1 MSNGQVM
8 SPHKQDGDIHTTL
21 KDIQTSLQKSK
32 TNVDNSPAHGLN
44 NNNCSLMSN
53 INDYYDRSPV
63 IPEKVESPAMSLS
76 PVWIPR

>member
-1 MSNGQVM
+1 MNNGQVM
-8 SPHKQDGDIHTTL
+8 SPHKQDGDIHSTL

-32 TNVDNSPAHGLN
+32 TNVDNSPTHGLN
-44 NNNCSLMSN
+44 NNNCNLMSN